1 MLWQCCITLVP
12 FFLFLFVCL
21 FVCLLFVVCFST
33 DKTRSFAD
41 HRSIRSLSERCKRRT
56 LRRPGNE
63 DNPRSV
69 VHGRSRSV
77 MKRHLAEQKAGCYAK
92 SPLCRSELRYRPST
106 HTHMQQTVST
116 NKHLS
121 SPTPSSIK
129 ITQRQSFLDKPTQSM
144 LSYIH
149 ARSRI
154 VLETESPTA
163 FQNNYCNV
171 VH

>member
-12 FFLFLFVCL
+12 FFFLLFLFVCL
-21 FVCLLFVVCFST
+21 FVCLFVFYRS
-33 DKTRSFAD
+33 TRSFAD
-41 HRSIRSLSERCKRRT
+41 HRSIRSLLERFARSLYCKRRT

-106 HTHMQQTVST
+106 HTH
-116 NKHLS
+116 NK
-121 SPTPSSIK
+121 
-129 ITQRQSFLDKPTQSM
+129 
-144 LSYIH
+144 
-149 ARSRI
+149 RSQLINISLVQHRLQLRSHNDR
-154 VLETESPTA
+154 V
-163 FQNNYCNV
+163 F
-171 VH
+171 

>member
-1 MLWQCCITLVP
+1 MQTLTHTAPDRRSKQPSSCGITLQ
-12 FFLFLFVCL
+12 
-21 FVCLLFVVCFST
+21 LLFFYHDVFYRS
-33 DKTRSFAD
+33 TRSFAD
-41 HRSIRSLSERCKRRT
+41 DAPQYSLLAERFARSLYCKRRT

-106 HTHMQQTVST
+106 HTHMQQTVAT

-121 SPTPSSIK
+121 SPTLSSIK

-149 ARSRI
+149 ARSRKPYS
-154 VLETESPTA
+154 LSE
-163 FQNNYCNV
+163 
-171 VH
+171 